1 MVLLLQNH
9 TIERIW
15 VEVNKRINYPIK
27 KILARMVQNEEIF
40 LEDPLHQYC
49 CSWLSLQVANV
60 GTSLFVASWNAHP
73 IPGTCRVHLVAV
85 CVVAHHNQVNYHK
98 L

>member
-1 MVLLLQNH
+1 
-9 TIERIW
+9 
-15 VEVNKRINYPIK
+15 
-27 KILARMVQNEEIF
+27 MVQNEEIF

-73 IPGTCRVHLVAV
+73 IPGTCAMRYMYLFIRISGWQFVLHFANNNNHIDYQSADCFDL
-85 CVVAHHNQVNYHK
+85 NQE
-98 L
+98 LL

>member
-15 VEVNKRINYPIK
+15 VEVNKIINYPIK
-27 KILARMVQNEEIF
+27 EILARMVQNEEIF

-73 IPGTCRVHLVAV
+73 MPGTCPSSPSGSM
-85 CVVAHHNQVNYHK
+85 CSCTP
-98 L
+98 

>member
-1 MVLLLQNH
+1 MICAYVH
-9 TIERIW
+9 KCIYTIIILYY
-15 VEVNKRINYPIK
+15 KHNYT
-27 KILARMVQNEEIF
+27 MVQNEEIF